1 MIRFQHRILNP
12 VVRRLAPYLPGQML
26 IETIGR
32 RSGRPRQTPIG
43 GLLDGSTFWLVS
55 EFGRHSQYV
64 QNIAANP
71 RVRVFAH
78 GKWHTGTAVILDE
91 DDPRQRL
98 KQLPRYNSFMVQRI
112 GTNLLT
118 LRVDLDK

>member
-1 MIRFQHRILNP
+1 M
-12 VVRRLAPYLPGQML
+12 VRRLARFLPGQML

-32 RSGRPRQTPIG
+32 RSGLPRQTPIG
-43 GLLDGSTFWLVS
+43 GLLQGSTCWLVS

-64 QNIAANP
+64 RNIAANP
-71 RVRVFAH
+71 QVRVFAH

>member
-1 MIRFQHRILNP
+1 
-12 VVRRLAPYLPGQML
+12 ML

-32 RSGRPRQTPIG
+32 RSGLPRQTPIG
-43 GLLDGSTFWLVS
+43 GLLQGSTCWLVS

-64 QNIAANP
+64 RNIAANP
-71 RVRVFAH
+71 QVRVFAH